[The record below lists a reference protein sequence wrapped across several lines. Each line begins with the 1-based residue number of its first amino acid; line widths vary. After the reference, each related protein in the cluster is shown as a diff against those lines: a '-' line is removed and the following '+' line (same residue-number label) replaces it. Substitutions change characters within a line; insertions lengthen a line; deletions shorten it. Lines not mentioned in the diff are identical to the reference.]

1 MRMWY
6 FLRIISEIFSTLY
19 VFDNQNFSLMD
30 PVGAL
35 RHLRR
40 WRRERRLRLLRD
52 VRTNLRHLRDT
63 SDPFQTSE
71 ELFRKLYRL
80 TQDMARVLIE
90 ELRPVL
96 AAGQRVTH
104 IPLETKVLCALHFY
118 AQGSYQRSTGSDRN
132 VSLSQPSVSRAIK
145 EITEW
150 LNSPQILGKWIIF
163 PLRPNERAEAIL
175 RNYQNAGMPGVLGYV
190 DGTHI
195 AIKAPREEE
204 HLYVNRKLFHSINVQ
219 IVSNSDLKIY
229 NILARYPGSS
239 HDSFV
244 WANSA
249 IRQKLA
255 EFWATGERCWLL
267 GDSGYPHEP
276 WLHTPILDAAEG
288 TPEARFTRLH
298 VKARSA
304 VERCIGLLKGMFRCL
319 LQARKMEYDPS
330 KVCQFVN
337 ACSVLHNM
345 CMLGGVPYGD
355 DEFHMEDEID
365 RPPPV
370 EQGARALLLE
380 ARAVRG
386 DIIRRLQY

>member
-1 MRMWY
+1 
-6 FLRIISEIFSTLY
+6 
-19 VFDNQNFSLMD
+19 
-30 PVGAL
+30 
-35 RHLRR
+35 
-40 WRRERRLRLLRD
+40 
-52 VRTNLRHLRDT
+52 
-63 SDPFQTSE
+63 
-71 ELFRKLYRL
+71 
-80 TQDMARVLIE
+80 
-90 ELRPVL
+90 
-96 AAGQRVTH
+96 
-104 IPLETKVLCALHFY
+104 
-118 AQGSYQRSTGSDRN
+118 
-132 VSLSQPSVSRAIK
+132 
-145 EITEW
+145 
-150 LNSPQILGKWIIF
+150 
-163 PLRPNERAEAIL
+163 
-175 RNYQNAGMPGVLGYV
+175 MPGVLGCV

-195 AIKAPREEE
+195 AIKAPREAEPS
-204 HLYVNRKLFHSINVQ
+204 YVNRKLFHSINVQ
-219 IVSNSDLKIY
+219 IVSNLDLKIY
-229 NILARYPGSS
+229 NILARRPGSS
-239 HDSFV
+239 HYSFV

-255 EFWATGERCWLL
+255 EFWAT
-267 GDSGYPHEP
+267 
-276 WLHTPILDAAEG
+276 AEG

-304 VERCIGLLKGMFRCL
+304 LERCFGLLKGRFICL

-386 DIIRRLQY
+386 YIIRRLQY